1 MRSTALG
8 RLLTCSPVRALRS
21 YERYRPLTSSAAHNF
36 KQVEPYPVPTTRVLG
51 QLKSVLNA
59 RDLAEACKS
68 IAPGRVLRAACP
80 ISANEE
86 DVLLLREM
94 LQITRLIDLR
104 SDYERRQ
111 DGLGLLVKNAHVI
124 KVGRRKGAATLQGDV
139 GSVYLPKAPRHNDVL
154 TVHYISLLER
164 SRYYSAFIRSLPL
177 GKAAAII
184 FWALLLNKNRAI
196 SIAMQEVNAGG
207 LQGLYKNILATSGHE
222 ICTALELLREASEGG
237 DTTLFFCKIG
247 KDRTGLL
254 AALVLHCCGASVDEI
269 VSDYM
274 RSDNVGA
281 VALGGME
288 KEELKGLDVSI
299 FSRSPPEVMLDTI
312 DHVRET
318 YGGLDG
324 YLTSIGFRPEKQR
337 RLAKALA
344 HDGRQT

>member
-1 MRSTALG
+1 MQQ
-8 RLLTCSPVRALRS
+8 RACG
-21 YERYRPLTSSAAHNF
+21 SA
-36 KQVEPYPVPTTRVLG
+36 VEPYPVPTSRILG
-51 QLKSVLNA
+51 QLNSVLNA
-59 RDLAEACKS
+59 RDLAEACKT

-184 FWALLLNKNRAI
+184 FWALLLKKDRAI
-196 SIAMQEVNAGG
+196 SIAMKEVNAGG

-222 ICTALELLREASEGG
+222 ICTALE
-237 DTTLFFCKIG
+237 IG

-312 DHVRET
+312 DHLRES